1 MYLPILYAE
10 KMLDHKHNGLISLQE
25 ASKDPTF
32 QITTGKV
39 ISTSHLQSAN
49 NSSSGAAARLH
60 GNIIRSQPVLSNL
73 AGITE
78 F

>member
-49 NSSSGAAARLH
+49 NSSSTTAW
-60 GNIIRSQPVLSNL
+60 QYY
-73 AGITE
+73 
-78 F
+78 